1 MIFEPRNKARM
12 QKALLLFLT
21 AFVVFSCQQ
30 KTDDTTADVPKN
42 KEMENRIAQLELEN
56 SMKDSVINE
65 SLSFFNE
72 IKANLEAIGVRRD
85 QIRELSEN
93 PELEAEDKQW
103 ILEEIRRINFMREDN
118 ARLVKRMRG
127 EIDKSNLKIDELEVM
142 IESLMQDIKWKDEQ
156 ISMLQEEL
164 DRVDHQYS
172 VLFDAYQE
180 QAVVVNQLRSELNSV
195 FYAYGTAEE
204 LEDNKIISKKNGFIG
219 IGRRLE
225 LRSDFNTSY
234 FTKVDA
240 SQQQSITIRG
250 KGIRLLTDH
259 PAGSYELTE
268 NATGTLLKITD
279 ASGFWKI
286 SKYLV
291 VLVDA

>member
-1 MIFEPRNKARM
+1 MYKV
-12 QKALLLFLT
+12 ALLLLAGT
-21 AFVVFSCQQ
+21 ILFSCQQ
-30 KTDDTTADVPKN
+30 NPEEAEASAPEN
-42 KEMENRIAQLELEN
+42 KELENRIAQLELEN

-85 QIRELSEN
+85 QIRGLSEN

-103 ILEEIRRINFMREDN
+103 ILEEIRRINFLREDN
-118 ARLVKRMRG
+118 ARLVKLLRG
-127 EIDKSNLKIDELEVM
+127 ELDKSNIKIKELEVM
-142 IESLMQDIKWKDEQ
+142 VESLLQDIKWKDEQ
-156 ISMLQEEL
+156 IAMLQEEL
-164 DRVDHQYS
+164 DRLDHQYS

-180 QAVVVNQLRSELNSV
+180 QAVVVDQLRDELNTV
-195 FYAYGTAEE
+195 FYAYGTSDE
-204 LEDNKIISKKNGFIG
+204 LEENKIISKKNGFIG

-225 LRSDFNTSY
+225 LRHDFNTDY

-240 SQQQSITIRG
+240 TRQQSINVRG
-250 KGIRLLTDH
+250 KDIRLLTDH
-259 PAGSYELTE
+259 PSDSYELTE
-268 NATGTLLKITD
+268 NATGTVIKITD
-279 ASGFWKI
+279 VSEFWKI

>member
-1 MIFEPRNKARM
+1 MHRFFLPV
-12 QKALLLFLT
+12 LLGLVL
-21 AFVVFSCQQ
+21 FSCQQ
-30 KTDDTTADVPKN
+30 KAEDETISAPVN
-42 KEMENRIAQLELEN
+42 KELENQIAQLELEN

-85 QIRELSEN
+85 QIRELSDN
-93 PELEAEDKQW
+93 PELASEDKQW

-118 ARLVKRMRG
+118 ARLMKLLNS
-127 EIDKSNLKIDELEVM
+127 ELDKSKLEIKELKVM
-142 IESLMQDIKWKDEQ
+142 VEGLMQDIKWKDEQ
-156 ISMLQEEL
+156 ITLLQEEL
-164 DRVDHQYS
+164 DRLDHQYS

-180 QAVVVNQLRSELNSV
+180 KSVQVDQLRSKLNTV

-204 LEDNKIISKKNGFIG
+204 LEENKIISKKNGFVG

-225 LRSDFNTSY
+225 LRQDFNTEY
-234 FTKVDA
+234 FTKTNA
-240 SQQQSITIRG
+240 ATQGNITIRG
-250 KGIRLLTDH
+250 NNVRLLTDH
-259 PAGSYELTE
+259 PTGSYELNE
-268 NATGTLLKITD
+268 NATGTILKITD
-279 ASGFWKI
+279 VSEFWKI